1 MRPDAANGAQ
11 EIQRCSRCGPESA
24 GSLAVSNGPVAS
36 ASRSDA
42 GQQIRRARTRD
53 CRRRK
58 RPIHRGRRCSGRARP
73 PSRDPGRRGPAG
85 LLATCGACSRA
96 LRRLPW
102 VLVALALS
110 ALAAAVIGRI
120 RAGAA
125 GQRLFA
131 IFIPLLRITLADAGD
146 TLTEAIAV
154 RGLSLRHCPL
164 CAPIQNEVATRGPI
178 GLSLAVPALF
188 GSGPWFRTRASHSA

>member
-1 MRPDAANGAQ
+1 MVSELLSMRPDAANGAQ

-36 ASRSDA
+36 ADESIGTLRDRMLASRYDLLELVIVA
-42 GQQIRRARTRD
+42 DPNGWHVGGADVRDVLGLPRETQVGGALRAL
-53 CRRRK
+53 
-58 RPIHRGRRCSGRARP
+58 P
-73 PSRDPGRRGPAG
+73 
-85 LLATCGACSRA
+85 ATCGACSRA

-110 ALAAAVIGRI
+110 ALAAAVIGRR

-131 IFIPLLRITLADAGD
+131 IFIPLLRLSRSLTLA
-146 TLTEAIAV
+146 T
-154 RGLSLRHCPL
+154 P
-164 CAPIQNEVATRGPI
+164 
-178 GLSLAVPALF
+178 
-188 GSGPWFRTRASHSA
+188 